1 MDFGFI
7 ADETFRHSFTAKGFE
22 TLLGVVESIAFQEL
36 TIYIYMQGRVSSS
49 GVLWGHGV
57 GVLVLLSLS
66 FIPYGVLPH
75 AQLRQ
80 CQLSRTS

>member
-36 TIYIYMQGRVSSS
+36 TIYLCKDVSLLPEYF
-49 GVLWGHGV
+49 GVMAWE
-57 GVLVLLSLS
+57 
-66 FIPYGVLPH
+66 F
-75 AQLRQ
+75 
-80 CQLSRTS
+80 

>member
-36 TIYIYMQGRVSSS
+36 TIYIHKDVSLFPEYS
-49 GVLWGHGV
+49 GVMAWE
-57 GVLVLLSLS
+57 
-66 FIPYGVLPH
+66 F
-75 AQLRQ
+75 
-80 CQLSRTS
+80 